1 MTLNDF
7 YKHDFRSMERFL
19 AAGLKTEEE
28 RINNNIKVLT
38 ENTIFALQ
46 LQNTKAGRTPKMPE
60 AVDFGVSL
68 TTDTSDSSDLKD
80 LRKHFDFLKS
90 RGIDPVEHALMLE
103 QEALNGRQ

>member
-46 LQNTKAGRTPKMPE
+46 LQNAKAGQSPKTPE
-60 AVDFGVSL
+60 AVDFDVSL
-68 TTDTSDSSDLKD
+68 TVDTSDSGDLRD

-90 RGIDPVEHALMLE
+90 RGIDPVAHALMLE